1 MENAELWRSV
11 LSDRAWTIYMVIMDS
26 ITEMVKYNDIMY
38 SVLSKETNIDI
49 Y

>member
-1 MENAELWRSV
+1 
-11 LSDRAWTIYMVIMDS
+11 MDS
-26 ITEMVKYNDIMY
+26 ITEMVKYNVIMY

>member
-1 MENAELWRSV
+1 
-11 LSDRAWTIYMVIMDS
+11 MVIMDS